1 MPATSPVKSPGAP
14 DLDASPGPV
23 AARAGF
29 PARPAPQGG
38 QGRASEEPAAR
49 PVTAGGRAFRRV
61 LGVAPGPVEAGLRML
76 SAAASDV
83 AGALGRWPSDPL
95 SKRDPEYI
103 RETLPALRLLSS
115 LYFRADVR
123 GLENIPATGPVLLVG
138 NHSGGTMIADTFVF
152 AQAFY
157 DHFGPE
163 RRFHQLAH
171 DLVFKV
177 PGTRA
182 LVQPYGTIPA
192 SPENMRRALDRDAA
206 LLVYPGGDH
215 ETYRPSWQSHE
226 IGFGG
231 RTGFVELALRHDIPV
246 VPVVA
251 LGGQETALFLGR
263 GRGLAS
269 SLQLDRLLRLKVLP
283 LAIGPPFGLTV
294 LDLPGRIPLPSK
306 ITIRVLGAIDLR
318 ARLGPAAD
326 REEGYRLLTG
336 VMQESLS
343 ALSRERRWPVIG

>member
-1 MPATSPVKSPGAP
+1 MQATAPVRSHDPSDVGAQGLAVEPPAVRLA
-14 DLDASPGPV
+14 
-23 AARAGF
+23 
-29 PARPAPQGG
+29 
-38 QGRASEEPAAR
+38 
-49 PVTAGGRAFRRV
+49 TAGNRAVDRL
-61 LGVAPGPVEAGLRML
+61 LGAAPGPLGAGLRML
-76 SAAASDV
+76 GAAASDV
-83 AGALGRWPSDPL
+83 AGAVGGSWPTDPL
-95 SKRDPEYI
+95 SERDPEYI

-138 NHSGGTMIADTFVF
+138 NHSGGAMIADTFVF

-182 LVQPYGTIPA
+182 LVQRYGTIPA
-192 SPENMRRALDRDAA
+192 SPESMLRALDRDAA

-215 ETYRPSWQSHE
+215 ETYRPSWQSGE

-231 RTGFVELALRHDIPV
+231 RTGFVELALEHDIPV

-263 GRGLAS
+263 GRRMAS
-269 SLQLDRLLRLKVLP
+269 GLQLDRLLRLKVLP
-283 LAIGPPFGLTV
+283 VAIGPPFGLTV

-306 ITIRVLGAIDLR
+306 ITVRVLDPIDLR
-318 ARLGPAAD
+318 ACLGPDPDPHEA
-326 REEGYRLLTG
+326 YRLVTDA
-336 VMQESLS
+336 MQDCLS
-343 ALSRERRWPVIG
+343 VLSRKRRFPVIG

>member
-1 MPATSPVKSPGAP
+1 MLATSPVTRPE
-14 DLDASPGPV
+14 
-23 AARAGF
+23 RT
-29 PARPAPQGG
+29 PARGL
-38 QGRASEEPAAR
+38 ASEVPAAR
-49 PVTAGGRAFRRV
+49 PISTGNGALHRV
-61 LGVAPGPVEAGLRML
+61 LGVAPSPVQAGLRMVG
-76 SAAASDV
+76 AATADV
-83 AGALGRWPSDPL
+83 ARALGGGWPTDRL
-95 SKRDPEYI
+95 SERDPEYI
-103 RETLPALRLLSS
+103 RETLPALRMLSS

-123 GLENIPATGPVLLVG
+123 GLENVPAAGPVLLVG

-171 DLVFKV
+171 DLLFKV
-177 PGTRA
+177 PGARA
-182 LVQPYGTIPA
+182 LVQRYGTIPA

-215 ETYRPSWQSHE
+215 ETYRPSWQSGE

-231 RTGFVELALRHDIPV
+231 RTGFIELALEHDIPV

-263 GRGLAS
+263 GRRLAS
-269 SLQLDRLLRLKVLP
+269 GLQLDRLLRLKVLP
-283 LAIGPPFGLTV
+283 LAVGPPFGLTV

-306 ITIRVLGAIDLR
+306 ITIRVLSPIDLR
-318 ARLGPAAD
+318 ARLGPD
-326 REEGYRLLTG
+326 PDPEKGYRLVTG

-343 ALSRERRWPVIG
+343 ALSRKRRFPVIG

>member
-1 MPATSPVKSPGAP
+1 MLANVPVKSHAP
-14 DLDASPGPV
+14 DLGAQGLAVEAAAGHPATARSRALDRLLDA
-23 AARAGF
+23 
-29 PARPAPQGG
+29 
-38 QGRASEEPAAR
+38 
-49 PVTAGGRAFRRV
+49 
-61 LGVAPGPVEAGLRML
+61 APGPLEAGLRMVG
-76 SAAASDV
+76 AAASDV
-83 AGALGRWPSDPL
+83 AGALDGSWPTDPL
-95 SKRDPEYI
+95 SERDPEYI

-115 LYFRADVR
+115 LYFRSDVR
-123 GLENIPATGPVLLVG
+123 GLENIPATGPVLLAG
-138 NHSGGTMIADTFVF
+138 NHSGGTLIADTFVF

-182 LVQPYGTIPA
+182 LVQRYGTIPA
-192 SPENMRRALDRDAA
+192 SPEYMRRALDRDAA

-215 ETYRPSWQSHE
+215 ETYRPSWQSGE

-231 RTGFVELALRHDIPV
+231 RIGFVELALEHDIPV

-263 GRGLAS
+263 GRRLAS
-269 SLQLDRLLRLKVLP
+269 VLQLNRLLRLKVLP

-306 ITIRVLGAIDLR
+306 ITIRVLEPIDLR
-318 ARLGPAAD
+318 AQLGPD
-326 REEGYRLLTG
+326 PDPHDGYRLVTDA
-336 VMQESLS
+336 MQDSLS
-343 ALSRERRWPVIG
+343 ALSRKRRFPVIG

>member
-1 MPATSPVKSPGAP
+1 MLATAPVRSHDPPELGAQGLAVEAPAV
-14 DLDASPGPV
+14 
-23 AARAGF
+23 
-29 PARPAPQGG
+29 RPA
-38 QGRASEEPAAR
+38 
-49 PVTAGGRAFRRV
+49 TAGGRAVDRV
-61 LGVAPGPVEAGLRML
+61 LGAAPGPLEAGLRML
-76 SAAASDV
+76 GAAASDV
-83 AGALGRWPSDPL
+83 AGALGGSWPSDPL
-95 SKRDPEYI
+95 SERDPEYI

-115 LYFRADVR
+115 LYFRSDVR
-123 GLENIPATGPVLLVG
+123 GMAKIPATGPVLLVG
-138 NHSGGTMIADTFVF
+138 NHSGGTLIADTFVF

-182 LVQPYGTIPA
+182 LVQRYGTIPA
-192 SPENMRRALDRDAA
+192 SRESMRRALDRDAA

-215 ETYRPSWQSHE
+215 ETYRPSWQSGE

-231 RTGFVELALRHDIPV
+231 RTGFVELALEHDIPV

-263 GRGLAS
+263 GRRLAS
-269 SLQLDRLLRLKVLP
+269 GLQLDRLLRLKVLP

-306 ITIRVLGAIDLR
+306 ITIRVLDPIDLR
-318 ARLGPAAD
+318 VHLGPDPDLHEA
-326 REEGYRLLTG
+326 YRLITDA
-336 VMQESLS
+336 MQDSLS
-343 ALSRERRWPVIG
+343 ALSRKRRFPVIG

>member
-1 MPATSPVKSPGAP
+1 MPATAPVKSHDP
-14 DLDASPGPV
+14 L
-23 AARAGF
+23 
-29 PARPAPQGG
+29 
-38 QGRASEEPAAR
+38 
-49 PVTAGGRAFRRV
+49 
-61 LGVAPGPVEAGLRML
+61 EAGLRML
-76 SAAASDV
+76 GAAASDV
-83 AGALGRWPSDPL
+83 AGALEPSRPTDPL
-95 SKRDPEYI
+95 SERDPEYI
-103 RETLPALRLLSS
+103 RKTLPALRLLSG

-157 DHFGPE
+157 DHFGSE

-177 PGTRA
+177 PGARA
-182 LVQPYGTIPA
+182 LVRRYGTIPA
-192 SPENMRRALDRDAA
+192 SPEHMRRALDRDAA

-215 ETYRPSWQSHE
+215 ETYRPSWQSGE

-231 RTGFVELALRHDIPV
+231 RTGFVELALEQDVPV

-263 GRGLAS
+263 GRRLAS
-269 SLQLDRLLRLKVLP
+269 ALQLNRLLRLKVLP

-306 ITIRVLGAIDLR
+306 ITIRVLDPIDLR
-318 ARLGPAAD
+318 AQLGPDPDPHDA
-326 REEGYRLLTG
+326 YRLVTDA
-336 VMQESLS
+336 MQDSLS
-343 ALSRERRWPVIG
+343 ALSRKRRFPVIG